1 MANIKLEAY
10 RKRRGRK
17 RSRRDG
23 RPKLIGVVT
32 YWEGLHIDLRT
43 KRVLRSWKRRSP
55 SPLLRRRATIL
66 LALRDGATYAEA
78 ARIAKTSIATVQK
91 WRRRFLDARDTGG
104 QEYPV
109 TPLSVLALP
118 DSRDRNKQIT
128 QARRLLAR
136 GETTRAVAMSTKLSQ
151 SMVARIKRD
160 KATR

>member
-32 YWEGLHIDLRT
+32 YWEGLHIDL
-43 KRVLRSWKRRSP
+43 RRSP